1 MAIAN
6 VALTN
11 TFDEW
16 RTITNQLA
24 YQSNIIE
31 VTANN
36 LYISSNSTN
45 VNVSSAFAKANAV
58 ANGANAFTVSTIA
71 GANVAVG
78 LGANSYA
85 NVVWARANS
94 RMDTGG
100 IEANTFATVA
110 SQSSNLFFQRTI
122 AGANAAVGLGANSYA
137 DAAEADARAY
147 ANLVWARS
155 NTRID
160 TATVAANSYAN
171 LVWSRSNT
179 RTDIATQAANNN
191 AANATYMTTG
201 TVASARMSGSYTGIT
216 GVGTVTTGTWQATTL
231 DVAYG
236 GTGASTL
243 LAARTNLGIGNNAIG
258 ERYVQG
264 TQPASAVNGDI
275 WYKV

>member
-137 DAAEADARAY
+137 DATEADARAY
-147 ANLVWARS
+147 ANLVWSRS

-179 RTDIATQAANNN
+179 RTDIATQAANTYACTTITTIGTVLAAGITGANAN
-191 AANATYMTTG
+191 AANATYI
-201 TVASARMSGSYTGIT
+201 STGILST
-216 GVGTVTTGTWQATTL
+216 N
-231 DVAYG
+231 YG

-258 ERYVQG
+258 ERYVSA